1 MNKKGK
7 SITLLVVGS
16 LLMIASIVFLL
27 IKINVIKT
35 NKVDNDDIGEIGT
48 LASNKI
54 NVILDANGGMV
65 SKKSLSIKK
74 GTKIGSLP
82 TPTRSGYTFNGWY
95 SKKSGGSVV
104 NSSTKFN
111 KNTTIYA
118 HWKIEIG
125 ISLNKKNLSIKVGDS
140 DSLKVTMVVSN
151 VFHDVKWTSSNPK
164 VVTVNNNGVVKGI
177 KEGTATITVSLDNV
191 KKASCKVTV
200 TSKNGDVSKITLN
213 KTNLSL
219 IVGKSEKLNAT
230 VIPSNAK
237 NKTIIWTSGNPN
249 IATVDKNGK
258 VVAIKSGTVTIT
270 AKSNNGKIATCK
282 VTVTS
287 KTVNVSKVTLNK
299 TKLSLLV
306 GKNEKLTATV
316 TPTNATN
323 KTITWTSS
331 NSKIASVDKN
341 GKVVAIKSGTVT
353 ITAKSNN
360 GKIATCTLV
369 IKNSDAISSDGTI
382 NNKYFNIVAGE
393 KVSKATALANT
404 KAINAAVTYAHEN
417 GIKTIK
423 LAKGTYVVANI
434 VNKNDPILNTAIQ
447 LKSNMNFNLN
457 GSTIKMYP
465 NSDAQY
471 SIVLIYK
478 EKNVKVYNGTLE
490 GDRKNHTCMNGKSIL
505 DEDKRVGPDAKTK
518 KKCLDG
524 SKGDGT
530 HEWGMGVRVRDSSS
544 VEIYSLTI
552 KEMTGDG
559 VIVGNDQS
567 VFPIVTKNIL
577 VHNNEIYNCR
587 RQGITIGRGE
597 NLKVYKNNIHNI
609 KGTDP
614 EAGIDVEP
622 DGTKNYIIKTEIYDN
637 KFSNNGVDFSSY
649 NKLKRCTTKDEVNII
664 IHDNDFDCKKSHTVY
679 LRESLRKSF
688 TLKDNE
694 CQRIRY
700 TGQDYVKC
708 D

>member
-7 SITLLVVGS
+7 SITLLVIGS
-16 LLMIASIVFLL
+16 LLMISSIVFLL

-35 NKVDNDDIGEIGT
+35 NKDDNDDIGEIGT

-82 TPTRSGYTFNGWY
+82 TPTRSGYTFTGWY

-164 VVTVNNNGVVKGI
+164 VATVNNNGVVKGI
-177 KEGTATITVSLDNV
+177 KEGTATITVSLDNG

-237 NKTIIWTSGNPN
+237 NKTIIWTSGNPK

-323 KTITWTSS
+323 KTIRWTSS
-331 NSKIASVDKN
+331 NSKIATVDKN

-369 IKNSDAISSDGTI
+369 IKNMDAISSD
-382 NNKYFNIVAGE
+382 
-393 KVSKATALANT
+393 
-404 KAINAAVTYAHEN
+404 
-417 GIKTIK
+417 
-423 LAKGTYVVANI
+423 
-434 VNKNDPILNTAIQ
+434 
-447 LKSNMNFNLN
+447 
-457 GSTIKMYP
+457 
-465 NSDAQY
+465 
-471 SIVLIYK
+471 
-478 EKNVKVYNGTLE
+478 
-490 GDRKNHTCMNGKSIL
+490 
-505 DEDKRVGPDAKTK
+505 
-518 KKCLDG
+518 
-524 SKGDGT
+524 
-530 HEWGMGVRVRDSSS
+530 
-544 VEIYSLTI
+544 
-552 KEMTGDG
+552 
-559 VIVGNDQS
+559 
-567 VFPIVTKNIL
+567 
-577 VHNNEIYNCR
+577 
-587 RQGITIGRGE
+587 
-597 NLKVYKNNIHNI
+597 
-609 KGTDP
+609 
-614 EAGIDVEP
+614 
-622 DGTKNYIIKTEIYDN
+622 
-637 KFSNNGVDFSSY
+637 
-649 NKLKRCTTKDEVNII
+649 
-664 IHDNDFDCKKSHTVY
+664 
-679 LRESLRKSF
+679 
-688 TLKDNE
+688 
-694 CQRIRY
+694 
-700 TGQDYVKC
+700 
-708 D
+708 